1 MTDLMGMLGKARELQ
16 EKMQQV
22 QDEIAAIR
30 VEGASGG
37 GLVTLTLGG
46 KGDLV
51 ALKIDPSL
59 IRPEEREILEDLIVA
74 AHNDARA
81 KLEAAT
87 QAKMQAIAGGL
98 GIPGLKLPG
107 G

>member
-1 MTDLMGMLGKARELQ
+1 MKDLMGMMSKARELQ

-22 QDEIAAIR
+22 QEEIAALR
-30 VEGASGG
+30 VDGVSGG
-37 GLVTLTLGG
+37 GLVSVTLGG

-59 IRPEEREILEDLIVA
+59 IKPEDSGILEDLIVA

-81 KLEAAT
+81 KLETAT
-87 QAKMQAIAGGL
+87 QQKVQAIAGGL
-98 GIPGLKLPG
+98 DMPGLKLPF
-107 G
+107 

>member
-1 MTDLMGMLGKARELQ
+1 MKDLMGMLGKARELQ

-37 GLVTLTLGG
+37 GLVKVTLAG

-51 ALKIDPSL
+51 SLKVDPSL
-59 IRPEEREILEDLIVA
+59 IKPDDREILEDLIVA
-74 AHNDARA
+74 AHNDARL

-87 QAKMQAIAGGL
+87 QAKMQAVAGSLGL
-98 GIPGLKLPG
+98 PGLPG
-107 G
+107 F

>member
-1 MTDLMGMLGKARELQ
+1 MKDLMSMLGKARELQ

-30 VEGASGG
+30 VEGSSGG
-37 GLVTLTLGG
+37 GMVSVTLGG

-51 ALKIDPSL
+51 ALRIDPSL

-74 AHNDARA
+74 AHNDARTR
-81 KLEAAT
+81 LEAAT
-87 QAKMQAIAGGL
+87 QAKMQAIAGSLGL
-98 GIPGLKLPG
+98 PGLPG
-107 G
+107 F

>member
-1 MTDLMGMLGKARELQ
+1 MKDLMGMLGKARELR

-30 VEGASGG
+30 VEGMSGG
-37 GLVTLTLGG
+37 GLVSVTLGG

-51 ALKIDPSL
+51 ALEVDPSL
-59 IRPEEREILEDLIVA
+59 IKPEEREVLEDLIVA
-74 AHNDARA
+74 AHKDARV

-87 QAKMQAIAGGL
+87 QAKMQAIAGSLGL
-98 GIPGLKLPG
+98 PGLPG
-107 G
+107 L